1 MSVKWVGVGSRC
13 ELVKPNRTAHPKSV
27 FCWRVIGIITPN
39 FILINKTQ
47 RNCSTFYCSMQMQ
60 QKVYKYRIAW
70 NFLDTLISRLSR
82 FKRNREIKVARTIS
96 AASITWREK
105 YVNNQERMSLLQE
118 ILQEQVRRNVVFGR
132 SPKASG
138 S

>member
-1 MSVKWVGVGSRC
+1 
-13 ELVKPNRTAHPKSV
+13 
-27 FCWRVIGIITPN
+27 
-39 FILINKTQ
+39 
-47 RNCSTFYCSMQMQ
+47 MQ